1 KEIIIDTKPGD
12 NGRPRAIVTARYTF
26 SKVVTRTAKR
36 AENILDLSV
45 VRRAKMPPWLLGHQW
60 SGDSPG
66 ARLRQARVAKN
77 MTIRDLAAA
86 TGLSVTAIGSLEA
99 DKFNATLP
107 HLRSLA
113 SGQRITKAR
122 LYHGLTKEE
131 MARAIGVDQK
141 TLRSWEQD
149 KHQPLQRYSTV
160 LDAYLAMLSD

>member
-1 KEIIIDTKPGD
+1 
-12 NGRPRAIVTARYTF
+12 
-26 SKVVTRTAKR
+26 
-36 AENILDLSV
+36 
-45 VRRAKMPPWLLGHQW
+45 MPPWLLGHQW

-113 SGQRITKAR
+113 RVLGVPIAYLGCFERLPENTLGQRITKAR